1 MKIRYRLS
9 LRNQFYSL
17 SFIIA
22 LTIAIIFGGV
32 YFYNNFGYIE
42 GTPLV
47 IGIFFYLVYFLPVCY
62 LHIEY
67 FVNDYKKTLY
77 IDYGDNL
84 FVYVEKHDR
93 QVFHL
98 DDIEKIT
105 IYKDDNGWFSTSTYS
120 FVSIQIKEREKPII
134 LTSFLIREF
143 AIPLR
148 IKNQKIFHK
157 RRIIP
162 SPFFERY
169 L

>member
-1 MKIRYRLS
+1 MQIRYRLS
-9 LRNQFYSL
+9 IKNQLHSL

-22 LTIAIIFGGV
+22 VTIVSIFGGI
-32 YFYNNFGYIE
+32 YFYNNYGYLE
-42 GTPLV
+42 GTPLR
-47 IGIFFYLVYFLPVCY
+47 IGIFFYLVYFLPVLF

-67 FVNDYKKTLY
+67 FINDYKKTLY

-84 FVYVEKHDR
+84 FIYVEKNDR

-98 DDIEKIT
+98 HDIEKIT
-105 IYKDDNGWFSTSTYS
+105 IYKDANGWFSTSTYS
-120 FVSIQIKEREKPII
+120 YASIQIREREKPII

-143 AIPLR
+143 AKPLR
-148 IKNQKIFHK
+148 IKNQKIFYK

-169 L
+169 K